1 MNVRA
6 IGLPTLCLVA
16 MPVPAFAQN
25 DEIQI
30 YDGET
35 APRGIFNLMIHT
47 MARPST
53 ASRFAR
59 PNAHDRKF
67 FYAANFEFRV
77 NHTYWEPRTI
87 TSTQPQCP
95 PVAP

>member
-1 MNVRA
+1 MNMRA
-6 IGLPTLCLVA
+6 LGLPTLSLVA
-16 MPVPAFAQN
+16 MPVPAFAQTG
-25 DEIQI
+25 EIQI

-35 APRGIFNLMIHT
+35 APRGNIQSDDPHYGSTI
-47 MARPST
+47 T

-59 PNAHDRKF
+59 PNAHDHKF
-67 FYAANFEFRV
+67 FYAADFEFCV